1 MNQEM
6 SVLKKILFVFRGK
19 LYLLAIFFSF
29 IQILVFYKIQFT
41 AWPEMNLWPYLIL
54 KGWVP
59 YKDFAIVHTPFLILL
74 LSFFN
79 KIFGVGISQL
89 KYFTWSFIV
98 FSNLT
103 LFFVVK
109 KLFNEKKA
117 LLALFIYIPLLIFFQ
132 GNGLWFDLVLAP
144 LGLLIYFFLTKKKY
158 LFAGIFFFLAVFTK
172 QTAIWFSI
180 PILFQIFSSHE
191 FSIKK
196 SWQGMDYFLLGFLSP
211 TLITLLI
218 FWLFK
223 FLPDFTFWAI
233 KFGMFYLPKATGQ
246 IHFPALRELAV
257 SFIPFLFLVLYVYMF
272 KKKTNWPLIVW
283 AVFGILGAYP
293 RWEWFHYQPA
303 LSFVAII
310 ASLVFFESNK
320 KIEKIIW
327 SLLFIAVIFLS
338 GRHIYRNWG
347 LETRFYD
354 SLTKKVVSEVKEKVK
369 PNEKIQVINY
379 WDNIYPLTDTL
390 PSFKP
395 WTPYLTWYLKYPS
408 IENKYVYE
416 MGINKPNVIVQGKF
430 VENSPNS
437 YEILELHNFIE
448 NFYEPIKTIDGQVDI
463 LLLNQ

>member
-1 MNQEM
+1 M
-6 SVLKKILFVFRGK
+6 KKILTLIKKSSLPILIILILFQLF
-19 LYLLAIFFSF
+19 IFT
-29 IQILVFYKIQFT
+29 KTEFT

-54 KGWVP
+54 KGWLP
-59 YKDFAIVHTPFLILL
+59 YKDFAMVHTPLL
-74 LSFFN
+74 VLTLTLFN
-79 KIFGVGISQL
+79 RIFGVGILQL
-89 KYFTWSFIV
+89 KLFTWILIL
-98 FSNLT
+98 FSDLT

-109 KLFNEKKA
+109 KMFNEKRA
-117 LLALFIYIPLLIFFQ
+117 LLALFIYVPLLIFFQ
-132 GNGLWFDLVLAP
+132 GNGLWFDLAIAP

-158 LFAGIFFFLAVFTK
+158 LFAGIFFFLVVFTK

-196 SWQGMDYFLLGFLSP
+196 SWPGMDYFLLGFLSP

-233 KFGMFYLPKATGQ
+233 RFGIFYLPGAFGQ
-246 IHFPALRELAV
+246 IHFPSLRELLV
-257 SFIPFLFLVLYVYMF
+257 SFIPFLFLVLYVYKF

-338 GRHIYRNWG
+338 GRYIYRNWG

-437 YEILELHNFIE
+437 YIIPQLDSFIN
-448 NFYEPIKTIDGQVDI
+448 NFYEPVNTVNGQVDI